1 MNSISFAAFDEWLSR
16 QPELIQEHAFFDE
29 ADAFEDI
36 GVQFHTGDWTG
47 EVLTAAPVTVIDG
60 NVSVG
65 KISWDYD
72 LGLLLITGN
81 LHCEHIGRLGID
93 LVVGGKLIA
102 KTLCLNTLNDHA
114 LIVGGDIR
122 SDYLAEFGCYVK
134 AQGQIICPKV
144 LSLMNDIVAGWRA
157 RRADRR
163 PAWRSRCAGADP
175 RSAHSRWLF
184 RRRQVQRAGSRW
196 AFAVQSLSAGVGVV
210 SMSGL
215 LVWSMAGLPPVFSDV
230 CLNTRLD

>member
-1 MNSISFAAFDEWLSR
+1 MNTISFAALDEWLSR
-16 QPELIQEHAFFDE
+16 QPELIQDHAFFDE

-72 LGLLLITGN
+72 LGLLLITGD

-102 KTLCLNTLNDHA
+102 KTLCLNTMNDHA

-144 LSLMNDIVAGWRA
+144 LSLMNDIVADGGVQGELIDDLRGEA
-157 RRADRR
+157 VAQVLIPEALTAD
-163 PAWRSRCAGADP
+163 GFFDEDKF
-175 RSAHSRWLF
+175 SAL
-184 RRRQVQRAGSRW
+184 VRAGRSPFK
-196 AFAVQSLSAGVGVV
+196 A
-210 SMSGL
+210 
-215 LVWSMAGLPPVFSDV
+215 
-230 CLNTRLD
+230 

>member
-93 LVVGGKLIA
+93 LVVGGDLIA
-102 KTLCLNTLNDHA
+102 KTCEAGGHA
-114 LIVGGDIR
+114 TR
-122 SDYLAEFGCYVK
+122 AEPWLGCR
-134 AQGQIICPKV
+134 Q
-144 LSLMNDIVAGWRA
+144 A
-157 RRADRR
+157 RLW
-163 PAWRSRCAGADP
+163 PAAVQAVMDSEPLTWRSSPA
-175 RSAHSRWLF
+175 
-184 RRRQVQRAGSRW
+184 
-196 AFAVQSLSAGVGVV
+196 
-210 SMSGL
+210 
-215 LVWSMAGLPPVFSDV
+215 
-230 CLNTRLD
+230 TRMGYP

>member
-1 MNSISFAAFDEWLSR
+1 MNTISFAELDEWLSR

-72 LGLLLITGN
+72 LGLLLVTGD

-93 LVVGGKLIA
+93 LVVGGDLIA
-102 KTLCLNTLNDHA
+102 KSLCLN
-114 LIVGGDIR
+114 
-122 SDYLAEFGCYVK
+122 
-134 AQGQIICPKV
+134 P
-144 LSLMNDIVAGWRA
+144 
-157 RRADRR
+157 
-163 PAWRSRCAGADP
+163 
-175 RSAHSRWLF
+175 
-184 RRRQVQRAGSRW
+184 
-196 AFAVQSLSAGVGVV
+196 
-210 SMSGL
+210 
-215 LVWSMAGLPPVFSDV
+215 
-230 CLNTRLD
+230 

>member
-1 MNSISFAAFDEWLSR
+1 MNTISFAALDEWLSR
-16 QPELIQEHAFFDE
+16 QPELIQEHAFFEE

-60 NVSVG
+60 NVTVG

-72 LGLLLITGN
+72 LGLLLITGD

-144 LSLMNDIVAGWRA
+144 LALMNDIVADGGVQGELIKGLRGEA
-157 RRADRR
+157 VAQVLIPEALTAD
-163 PAWRSRCAGADP
+163 GFFDEDKF
-175 RSAHSRWLF
+175 SAL
-184 RRRQVQRAGSRW
+184 VRAGRSPFK
-196 AFAVQSLSAGVGVV
+196 A
-210 SMSGL
+210 
-215 LVWSMAGLPPVFSDV
+215 
-230 CLNTRLD
+230 